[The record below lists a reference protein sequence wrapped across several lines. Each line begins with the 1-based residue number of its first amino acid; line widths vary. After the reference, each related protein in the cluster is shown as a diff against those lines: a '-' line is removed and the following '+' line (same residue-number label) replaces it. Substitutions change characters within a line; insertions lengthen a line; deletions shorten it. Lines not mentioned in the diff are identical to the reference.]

1 MKRLYRTFLLRCVA
15 GAFSV
20 HKNWKCG
27 KYYGFNM
34 FQNDKLNT
42 GINYVT
48 NRFIMQ
54 PPTDNIITRFT
65 HWDFCIYKIGRIV
78 TVLVNFSGDMEPT
91 PGTAYKLLTIPEA
104 YRPIVNMIETFPTQI
119 NGITVMASI
128 NPDGSF
134 TLFNDGVKITSD
146 WICRKVF
153 TYISKQ

>member
-1 MKRLYRTFLLRCVA
+1 M
-15 GAFSV
+15 
-20 HKNWKCG
+20 
-27 KYYGFNM
+27 
-34 FQNDKLNT
+34 
-42 GINYVT
+42 
-48 NRFIMQ
+48 
-54 PPTDNIITRFT
+54 
-65 HWDFCIYKIGRIV
+65 

-146 WICRKVF
+146 WICRQVF